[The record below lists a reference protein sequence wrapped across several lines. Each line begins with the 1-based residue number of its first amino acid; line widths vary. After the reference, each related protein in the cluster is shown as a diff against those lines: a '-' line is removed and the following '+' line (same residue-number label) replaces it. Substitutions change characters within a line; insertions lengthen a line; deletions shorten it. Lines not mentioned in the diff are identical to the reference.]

1 MSKKR
6 GAQPGILRSI
16 RFINNLLLIPMF
28 TTIVLD
34 LALGERRF
42 GTAYDLENLA
52 FCGLFFLEWVLEL
65 AYAED
70 RWRHLAQPA
79 TLMDLLSSLPLS
91 YAFQGL
97 RGIRVIRIV
106 RVLRVAW
113 RARRYR
119 GRATQAVQAIGVIGS
134 LVLAGG
140 LGLQAVEPTELSD
153 ALWWAFVTLT
163 TVGYGDIA
171 PTTGPGRAVAS
182 FVMFAGIGVFG
193 YVAGLMT
200 SLFVDPEEDEILLV
214 VRRLDAR
221 LEALSSVLLGDET
234 TTRQGGDARLPASP
248 ARPSRG
254 ETGEDASAETR
265 ALEHPCGSA
274 ELAPRFNA
282 EEETAFG
289 ASLSGG

>member
-1 MSKKR
+1 MSNTTR
-6 GAQPGILRSI
+6 VQPAILRGT

-34 LALGERRF
+34 LALGARRF
-42 GTAYDLENLA
+42 GAAYDLENLV
-52 FCGLFFLEWVLEL
+52 FCALFFFEWVLEL
-65 AYAED
+65 VYAED
-70 RWRHLAQPA
+70 RWRHLRRPA
-79 TLMDLLSSLPLS
+79 TLMDLLSSLPFS

-97 RGIRVIRIV
+97 RGIRVVRII

-140 LGLQAVEPTELSD
+140 LGLQAVEPTKLSD

-193 YVAGLMT
+193 YAAGFMT
-200 SLFVDPEEDEILLV
+200 SLFVDAEEDEILSV

-221 LEALSSVLLGDET
+221 LEALSSALLMEETAHGDPHLPRPLPEF
-234 TTRQGGDARLPASP
+234 AR
-248 ARPSRG
+248 
-254 ETGEDASAETR
+254 GEDASA
-265 ALEHPCGSA
+265 
-274 ELAPRFNA
+274 AP
-282 EEETAFG
+282 
-289 ASLSGG
+289 